1 MIEVQ
6 TTLVASPR
14 NHLYRTGHSLIE
26 FGPLCFGLNA
36 KLDHFCLAEAVKAF
50 TRCPAA
56 PTPHTPLRLAPP
68 GQDWYEPSDL
78 PVACNKC
85 MNDCGDT
92 YAEQVDKGN
101 FSGRLCFI
109 SVACAAAAFAE
120 WVACL
125 GICHLPGKA
134 CFPVPCGG
142 LHTCVPGDQCFG
154 YKDGEVLL
162 DPRGAVASELAA
174 GAQKVME
181 LANDSAALS
190 AGCPCA
196 EAP

>member
-26 FGPLCFGLNA
+26 FGPLCFGFNA

-78 PVACNKC
+78 PVACDKC

-101 FSGRLCFI
+101 FSGWLCFI

-134 CFPVPCGG
+134 WLEGQD
-142 LHTCVPGDQCFG
+142 LSIEPGQLKRGSCRAYSEAGHLFR
-154 YKDGEVLL
+154 
-162 DPRGAVASELAA
+162 PRPRTAA
-174 GAQKVME
+174 
-181 LANDSAALS
+181 
-190 AGCPCA
+190 CRWCA
-196 EAP
+196 WLRV